1 MAIYLQIDGITGNV
15 TESNHK
21 GWIEISFF
29 NFECTRAVASRNPGH
44 TENREASTV
53 SISEIT
59 ISKEMDEASPKLF
72 TLACVGTGKTVKIEF
87 CRTGAMPLVF
97 ASYELSN
104 VLISEYNVEESGGED
119 GPSESLSLNF
129 DKIVYKYTPY
139 KDDGTA
145 GTPLSV
151 TYDLVEAKSS

>member
-1 MAIYLQIDGITGNV
+1 MQIDGITGNV
-15 TESNHK
+15 TESSHK
-21 GWIEISFF
+21 GWIEISSF
-29 NFECTRAVASRNPGH
+29 NFGCGRGIISRTPGH

-59 ISKEMDEASPKLF
+59 VNKEMDETSPKLF

-87 CRTGAMPLVF
+87 CRTGASPLVF

-104 VLISEYNVEESGGED
+104 VLLSSYTVERQMNGED
-119 GPSESLSLNF
+119 PEERLSLNF
-129 DKIVYKYTPY
+129 DKIIYKYTPY

-145 GTPLSV
+145 GTPVSV

>member
-1 MAIYLQIDGITGNV
+1 MAIYVQIDGITGNV
-15 TESNHK
+15 TESGHK
-21 GWIEISFF
+21 NWIEVDSFSFGCGRGVISR
-29 NFECTRAVASRNPGH
+29 TPGH
-44 TENREASTV
+44 TENREATTV
-53 SISEIT
+53 SISEISV
-59 ISKEMDEASPKLF
+59 SKEMDETSPKLF

-87 CRTGAMPLVF
+87 CRTGATPVVF

-104 VLISEYNVEESGGED
+104 VLVSSYSVSGD
-119 GPSESLSLNF
+119 GSGQSPRESLSLNF

-145 GTPLSV
+145 GTPINV